1 MKNDSILPYSVVTS
15 LQQISNIYEMRLFGW
30 VIAKAQSVL
39 KLYNRD
45 LSDINLQHAMNLVRV
60 TMPARYLLPP
70 GDTNYNNI
78 TKAFSLAKKTI
89 PFHWQD
95 VEGETNIIAF
105 PEYCKK
111 HGQKHITFVLDNKM
125 WLAMLDF
132 SRGYRLVNLQVYMGL
147 RSTYSVILY
156 MLITQQTKPIT
167 YGIDKLKE
175 ITGANTRPAYA
186 RTYNFIRKVLEATK
200 KELDRCSPWTYTY
213 EAVKSGKAITSI
225 VLYPQANQQYN
236 APTDKTA
243 ASISETVRGMRCR
256 LDERV
261 IDYLTYSYGMTA
273 SEVEVAERYL
283 ADRQTAEQQLAVL
296 ADIKTAA
303 LRSRARNMKGYLIN
317 ALRQRI

>member
-15 LQQISNIYEMRLFGW
+15 LQQITNIYEMRLFGW

-105 PEYCKK
+105 PEYRKK
-111 HGQKHITFVLDNKM
+111 HGRKHITFVLDNKM

-167 YGIDKLKE
+167 YGIEKLKE

-213 EAVKSGKAITSI
+213 EAIKSGKAITSI
-225 VLYPQANQQYN
+225 VLHPMPNKDYTS
-236 APTDKTA
+236 PTDKTA
-243 ASISETVRGMRCR
+243 ASIGEAVRGMRCR

-273 SEVEVAERYL
+273 AEVEVAERYL

>member
-1 MKNDSILPYSVVTS
+1 MKNDSILPYNVVTS
-15 LQQISNIYEMRLFGW
+15 LQQITNIYEMRLFGW

-45 LSDINLQHAMNLVRV
+45 LSDINLHYAMNLVRV

-70 GDTNYNNI
+70 GDTNYGNI
-78 TKAFSLAKKTI
+78 TKAFTLAKKTI

-111 HGQKHITFVLDNKM
+111 HGQKHITFVIDNRM

-167 YGIDKLKE
+167 YSVDKLKQ
-175 ITGANTRPAYA
+175 ITGASTRPAYA
-186 RTYNFIRKVLEATK
+186 RTYNFLRKVLDATK
-200 KELDRCSPWTYTY
+200 KELDKCSPWTYTY
-213 EAVKSGKAITSI
+213 DVMKSGKAITSI
-225 VLYPQANQQYN
+225 TLHPTPNQDYTP
-236 APTDKTA
+236 PTDKTA
-243 ASISETVRGMRCR
+243 AGMAETVRGMRSR

-273 SEVEVAERYL
+273 AEIEVAERYL
-283 ADRQTAEQQLAVL
+283 SNRTSAEQQLATL
-296 ADIKTAA
+296 ADIRTEA
-303 LRSRARNMKGYLIN
+303 LRARAKNMKGYLIN
-317 ALRQRI
+317 SLRQRI